1 MVDSPREIIGAVLK
15 YMGASY
21 NTLDITS
28 QVAGG
33 KTALLE
39 KLMLLTKQVNLNLK
53 VDSFVFP
60 TMRQSNIDINKKNI
74 ACNIS
79 KLMHGLLILQ
89 PRLQL

>member
-53 VDSFVFP
+53 VDSFVFSYNE
-60 TMRQSNIDINKKNI
+60 TVNN
-74 ACNIS
+74 
-79 KLMHGLLILQ
+79 GIL
-89 PRLQL
+89 

>member
-53 VDSFVFP
+53 VDSFVFSYNEAIKY
-60 TMRQSNIDINKKNI
+60 RY
-74 ACNIS
+74 
-79 KLMHGLLILQ
+79 
-89 PRLQL
+89 